1 MIPPSPGRPPAALR
15 PSRINPRSRST
26 DVEGRSR
33 SPADLNRPTPIPAAD
48 PSASIAEP
56 LGPPPLRVELLSQ
69 PRYLA
74 GARELVS
81 AVSKRL
87 GFDETA
93 CGQIALAV
101 DEALCNVIRHGY
113 ERRPDGRIWVG
124 LWPIEQPGAEPS
136 GIKIVIED
144 EARQVDPESIRSRN
158 LEDVR
163 PGGLGVHIIHQIMD
177 AVRFEKREHAGMRL
191 VMLKTHA
198 GRTKQP

>member
-1 MIPPSPGRPPAALR
+1 M
-15 PSRINPRSRST
+15 
-26 DVEGRSR
+26 
-33 SPADLNRPTPIPAAD
+33 NRPTPIPTAN
-48 PSASIAEP
+48 PSPPPEEP
-56 LGPPPLRVELLSQ
+56 QGPPQLRVELLSQ

-81 AVSKRL
+81 AVSKRF
-87 GFDETA
+87 GFNEAA

-113 ERRPDGRIWVG
+113 DRRPDGRIWIS
-124 LWPIEQPGAEPS
+124 LWPIERPGADPS

-144 EARQVDPESIRSRN
+144 EARQVDPQSIRSRN